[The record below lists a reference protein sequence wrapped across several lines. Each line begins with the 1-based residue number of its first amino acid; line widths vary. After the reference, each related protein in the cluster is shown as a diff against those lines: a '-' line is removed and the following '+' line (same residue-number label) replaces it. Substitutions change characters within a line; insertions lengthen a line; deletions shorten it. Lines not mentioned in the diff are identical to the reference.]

1 MTLVSDT
8 MLKAVLPV
16 ALLVSKFVCGSERQF
31 SVNDDIFAFP
41 QYEVVF
47 SESYITESAASK
59 KLSYKQLRQEV
70 NHLDKSGDAVSPESS
85 WYHAPPE
92 ESEDEDYEVMTAHGS
107 QYLCTIPIVNP
118 MEHNE
123 TQEETGEAELQKE
136 LARAADRG
144 RELLNGMEGKQ
155 CLFYSTGWW
164 TYSFCY
170 NSQVRQFHA
179 LSPGQTGG
187 RVWPPQ
193 EDPTAPAFVL
203 GRFDQKTTKEPSAPG
218 KQSQG
223 TDVAVLQSKSET
235 SYLVQRLDG
244 GTACD
249 LTGKKRNV
257 EVQFHCNPQ
266 LTDRI
271 GWIKETATC
280 SYLMVV
286 YTPRLCNDVAFLP
299 PKETRAYTINCQEIL
314 TDNQIPEWEARKEVE
329 ASRKLI
335 DQAEQQLL
343 KVGDVEIGAMN
354 FVGKD
359 GKRIERG
366 RIVMTQ
372 EEKAE
377 TIVMQKDGQISS
389 LSQSDLKKLQLKPDE
404 IESFKQ
410 RLQEVAGSKDWKI
423 ERIDAQNGQV
433 QLRGI
438 VETDEEDEKAGT
450 AKDPA
455 TNEDEATSDGDESGS
470 EEEYKDDL

>member
-1 MTLVSDT
+1 
-8 MLKAVLPV
+8 MLEAVVAV
-16 ALLVSKFVCGSERQF
+16 ALLASKLVLASERQF

-41 QYEVVF
+41 QYELVF

-70 NHLDKSGDAVSPESS
+70 DHLVKPGDAVPSEGS
-85 WYHAPPE
+85 WYYAPPE
-92 ESEDEDYEVMTAHGS
+92 QNDDEDYEVMTAHGS
-107 QYLCTIPIVNP
+107 QYFCTIPIVNP
-118 MEHNE
+118 ADHNE
-123 TQEETGEAELQKE
+123 TQEETSEAEQQQE
-136 LARAADRG
+136 MARAADRG

-203 GRFDQKTTKEPSAPG
+203 GHFDQKTTKEPSAPG
-218 KQSQG
+218 KQLQH
-223 TDVAVLQSKSET
+223 TDVAELQVKSQT

-244 GTACD
+244 GTPCD

-299 PKETRAYTINCQEIL
+299 PKETRAHTISCQEIV
-314 TDNQIPEWEARKEVE
+314 TDDKVPEWEARKKAE

-335 DQAEQQLL
+335 DQSEQQPL
-343 KVGDVEIGAMN
+343 KVGDIEIGAMK
-354 FVGKD
+354 FLGKD
-359 GKRIERG
+359 GKKIERG

-404 IESFKQ
+404 IEIFKQ
-410 RLQEVAGSKDWKI
+410 KLQEVAGSKDWKI
-423 ERIDAQNGQV
+423 ERIDDQNGQV

-438 VETDEEDEKAGT
+438 VETEEGDQKART
-450 AKDPA
+450 TKDSSAKK
-455 TNEDEATSDGDESGS
+455 EDEAASDGDESGS
-470 EEEYKDDL
+470 EEEYKEDL